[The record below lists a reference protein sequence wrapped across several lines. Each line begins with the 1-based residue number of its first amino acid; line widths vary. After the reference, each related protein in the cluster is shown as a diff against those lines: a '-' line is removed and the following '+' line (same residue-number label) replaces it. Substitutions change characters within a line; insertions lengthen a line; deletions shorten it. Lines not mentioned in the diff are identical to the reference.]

1 MKKNEVFLTKPFLKK
16 FELVLVAAVFLI
28 FFVGNAHAGC
38 IGESGTDFGCGDT
51 VTESCTFDEDLS
63 CPAGHGLII
72 GADGITIDG
81 QTLEKFNQNASQ
93 LDYPKDKYEVII
105 VDGIHERGIR

>member
-38 IGESGTDFGCGDT
+38 IGESGTDFGCGAT

-81 QTLEKFNQNASQ
+81 QTFKKSSIKNASQ
-93 LDYPKDKYEVII
+93 APQP
-105 VDGIHERGIR
+105 GTAGFSIRAMTGW